1 MLLAWSVPFGG
12 TDLITLFD
20 LHRAVTVAVAAG
32 GGQRV
37 YFYAAG
43 GQAAGLRHG
52 FISVL
57 PGGASCVISFEKRDN
72 DDALAEIANLDLVKV
87 QPLLLSTS
95 SATLDSNPELDTRHL
110 LNLID
115 PALRARGVSAS
126 PRLPAPAPAPAPATR
141 TPAAA
146 TPLPASNGARH
157 EESVQRRP
165 SGIHLA
171 HVRLQKQAVEVL
183 EQLYCKSAEAKVVD
197 LAGKHDPITEPIPFL
212 NDCEQLASMLVGAGR
227 AHELFMPLRNSL
239 DA

>member
-1 MLLAWSVPFGG
+1 MHTTFVNVFTHPARVAMLGALCA
-12 TDLITLFD
+12 
-20 LHRAVTVAVAAG
+20 AVAACG
-32 GGQRV
+32 GGGNSDPV
-37 YFYAAG
+37 PT
-43 GQAAGLRHG
+43 
-52 FISVL
+52 
-57 PGGASCVISFEKRDN
+57 PG
-72 DDALAEIANLDLVKV
+72 
-87 QPLLLSTS
+87 
-95 SATLDSNPELDTRHL
+95 
-110 LNLID
+110 
-115 PALRARGVSAS
+115 PAPAPS
-126 PRLPAPAPAPAPATR
+126 PAPAPAPAPATR

-183 EQLYCKSAEAKVVD
+183 EQLYGKSAEAKVVD